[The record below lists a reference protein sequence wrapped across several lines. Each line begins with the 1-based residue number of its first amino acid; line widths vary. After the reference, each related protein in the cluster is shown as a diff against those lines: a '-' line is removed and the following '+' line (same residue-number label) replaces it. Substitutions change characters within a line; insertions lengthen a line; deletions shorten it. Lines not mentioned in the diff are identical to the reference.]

1 MGALQPVKPV
11 PIRDLSPK
19 QDFGSDV
26 YEPFVS
32 DGFLSLHN
40 GDAVKQSV
48 KILRETGA
56 AQSFLLEDV
65 LPFV

>member
-1 MGALQPVKPV
+1 MGSLQPVKPV

-19 QDFGSDV
+19 ILFRSDV

-32 DGFLSLHN
+32 EGFVSLRN
-40 GDAVKQSV
+40 GDAVKQPV
-48 KILRETGA
+48 KILRGTEA
-56 AQSFLLEDV
+56 AQSFPLEDV